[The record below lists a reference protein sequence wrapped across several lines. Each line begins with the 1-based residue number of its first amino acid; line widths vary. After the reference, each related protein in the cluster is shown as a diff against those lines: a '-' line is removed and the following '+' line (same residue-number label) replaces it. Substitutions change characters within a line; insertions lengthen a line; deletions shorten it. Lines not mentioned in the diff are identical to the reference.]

1 MTKPKDKELFK
12 DNTTEELEQ
21 FYEEY
26 RNTEEGKFPRC
37 LDPYILSFRK
47 KYNYQIDN
55 KEALHIVANILL
67 DEICDRKYS
76 DNNYEYLVPSIMNRG
91 LDKESGN
98 MVYGAAFHIEE
109 DDIRI
114 LSEPFMSEGQIV
126 SAPLIE
132 IRKNTLSYGIGR
144 DDDNGKPVFTGD
156 IVMYDYMENPYV
168 IQMEYEPYRIIA
180 FDPVTEDEQVVF
192 VDTPLK
198 IIGNIFQNPNLV
210 NNP

>member
-21 FYEEY
+21 FYDEY

-76 DNNYEYLVPSIMNRG
+76 DNNYEYLVPSVMNRG

-98 MVYGAAFHIEE
+98 MVFGAAFYVGE
-109 DDIRI
+109 DDIRSLRNHSCRKGR
-114 LSEPFMSEGQIV
+114 LSVRHSSRSVKTPYRMV
-126 SAPLIE
+126 SAEMMI
-132 IRKNTLSYGIGR
+132 
-144 DDDNGKPVFTGD
+144 
-156 IVMYDYMENPYV
+156 M
-168 IQMEYEPYRIIA
+168 
-180 FDPVTEDEQVVF
+180 
-192 VDTPLK
+192 
-198 IIGNIFQNPNLV
+198 GNQCLQAIS
-210 NNP
+210 